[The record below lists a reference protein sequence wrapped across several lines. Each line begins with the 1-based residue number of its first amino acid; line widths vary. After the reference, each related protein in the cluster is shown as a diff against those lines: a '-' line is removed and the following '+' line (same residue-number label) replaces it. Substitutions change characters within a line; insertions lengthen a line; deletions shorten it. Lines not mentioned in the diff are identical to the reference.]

1 MENYY
6 FINSVDTKNQ
16 TMNIQEVGKGEMSA
30 QQVRVTQND
39 ADVYSLMLGE
49 ATQEGER
56 MGLTRMPPIHST
68 YSLLDQDIP
77 EIKHSSFVQEN
88 QQFKQE
94 FLYFHHLF
102 SLGLTA
108 ISHPYKP
115 EITDR
120 RRKIFLMRFVYGLSI
135 NHVSDRI
142 HYQKNVIVDDSQ
154 SSLLQF
160 ANALSILVLKEQEIS
175 A

>member
-1 MENYY
+1 
-6 FINSVDTKNQ
+6 VQ
-16 TMNIQEVGKGEMSA
+16 TTAVCITYHEKRNNVRLFDVHQFELPEKEVIDWEKTKGEIGS
-30 QQVRVTQND
+30 
-39 ADVYSLMLGE
+39 MLSSYLVSR
-49 ATQEGER
+49 ER

-68 YSLLDQDIP
+68 YSLLDQDI
-77 EIKHSSFVQEN
+77 
-88 QQFKQE
+88 
-94 FLYFHHLF
+94 
-102 SLGLTA
+102 
-108 ISHPYKP
+108 P

-160 ANALSILVLKEQEIS
+160 ANDLSILVLKEQEIS

>member
-1 MENYY
+1 
-6 FINSVDTKNQ
+6 
-16 TMNIQEVGKGEMSA
+16 
-30 QQVRVTQND
+30 
-39 ADVYSLMLGE
+39 
-49 ATQEGER
+49 
-56 MGLTRMPPIHST
+56 MPPIHST
-68 YSLLDQDIP
+68 HSLLDQDIP

-102 SLGLTA
+102 SSGLTA

-154 SSLLQF
+154 SGLLQF
-160 ANALSILVLKEQEIS
+160 ANALSILALKEQEIS
-175 A
+175 AWSWYFFLSITSGCVNNTVSEEAVVVAGATEGTSISLGFRHEKNAKNLDKSRFLAWVMV

>member
-1 MENYY
+1 MRLFDVHQFELPE
-6 FINSVDTKNQ
+6 K
-16 TMNIQEVGKGEMSA
+16 EVIDWDKTKGEIGS
-30 QQVRVTQND
+30 
-39 ADVYSLMLGE
+39 MLSSHLVSR
-49 ATQEGER
+49 ER

-88 QQFKQE
+88 QHFKQE

>member
-1 MENYY
+1 
-6 FINSVDTKNQ
+6 
-16 TMNIQEVGKGEMSA
+16 
-30 QQVRVTQND
+30 
-39 ADVYSLMLGE
+39 MLSSYLVSR
-49 ATQEGER
+49 ER

-160 ANALSILVLKEQEIS
+160 ANALSILALKEQEIS

>member
-1 MENYY
+1 
-6 FINSVDTKNQ
+6 
-16 TMNIQEVGKGEMSA
+16 
-30 QQVRVTQND
+30 
-39 ADVYSLMLGE
+39 MLSSYLVSR
-49 ATQEGER
+49 ER

-120 RRKIFLMRFVYGLSI
+120 RRKIFDAFCLRIINQSCERSDPLSEKC
-135 NHVSDRI
+135 DRR
-142 HYQKNVIVDDSQ
+142 
-154 SSLLQF
+154 
-160 ANALSILVLKEQEIS
+160 
-175 A
+175 

>member
-1 MENYY
+1 MRLFDVHQFELPE
-6 FINSVDTKNQ
+6 K
-16 TMNIQEVGKGEMSA
+16 EVIDWEKTKGEIGS
-30 QQVRVTQND
+30 
-39 ADVYSLMLGE
+39 MLSSYLVSR
-49 ATQEGER
+49 ER

-135 NHVSDRI
+135 NHLSDRI

-154 SSLLQF
+154 IGLLQF
-160 ANALSILVLKEQEIS
+160 ANALSILALKEQEIS

>member
-1 MENYY
+1 MRLFDVHQFELPEKG
-6 FINSVDTKNQ
+6 DRLGKT
-16 TMNIQEVGKGEMSA
+16 KGEIGS
-30 QQVRVTQND
+30 
-39 ADVYSLMLGE
+39 MLSSYLVSR
-49 ATQEGER
+49 ER

-108 ISHPYKP
+108 
-115 EITDR
+115 
-120 RRKIFLMRFVYGLSI
+120 
-135 NHVSDRI
+135 
-142 HYQKNVIVDDSQ
+142 
-154 SSLLQF
+154 
-160 ANALSILVLKEQEIS
+160 
-175 A
+175 

>member
-1 MENYY
+1 MRLFDVHQFELSEKEV
-6 FINSVDTKNQ
+6 IDWDKTKSE
-16 TMNIQEVGKGEMSA
+16 IGS
-30 QQVRVTQND
+30 
-39 ADVYSLMLGE
+39 MLSSYLVSR
-49 ATQEGER
+49 ER

-108 ISHPYKP
+108 TSHPYKP

-120 RRKIFLMRFVYGLSI
+120 SCVSNTVSEGAVVVAGATEGTSISLGFRHKKNAKSLDKYRFL
-135 NHVSDRI
+135 
-142 HYQKNVIVDDSQ
+142 
-154 SSLLQF
+154 
-160 ANALSILVLKEQEIS
+160 A
-175 A
+175 

>member
-1 MENYY
+1 MYLY
-6 FINSVDTKNQ
+6 QINLSNKQVDYKSVHLL
-16 TMNIQEVGKGEMSA
+16 VLVSYL
-30 QQVRVTQND
+30 VSR
-39 ADVYSLMLGE
+39 
-49 ATQEGER
+49 ER

-68 YSLLDQDIP
+68 HSLLDQDIP

-120 RRKIFLMRFVYGLSI
+120 
-135 NHVSDRI
+135 I

-154 SSLLQF
+154 LGLLQF
-160 ANALSILVLKEQEIS
+160 ANALSILALKEQEIS

>member
-1 MENYY
+1 
-6 FINSVDTKNQ
+6 
-16 TMNIQEVGKGEMSA
+16 
-30 QQVRVTQND
+30 
-39 ADVYSLMLGE
+39 
-49 ATQEGER
+49 

-68 YSLLDQDIP
+68 YSLLDQDI
-77 EIKHSSFVQEN
+77 
-88 QQFKQE
+88 
-94 FLYFHHLF
+94 
-102 SLGLTA
+102 
-108 ISHPYKP
+108 P

>member
-1 MENYY
+1 
-6 FINSVDTKNQ
+6 
-16 TMNIQEVGKGEMSA
+16 
-30 QQVRVTQND
+30 
-39 ADVYSLMLGE
+39 MLSSYLVSR
-49 ATQEGER
+49 ER

-108 ISHPYKP
+108 TSHPYKP

-120 RRKIFLMRFVYGLSI
+120 RRKIF
-135 NHVSDRI
+135 
-142 HYQKNVIVDDSQ
+142 
-154 SSLLQF
+154 
-160 ANALSILVLKEQEIS
+160 
-175 A
+175 

>member
-1 MENYY
+1 
-6 FINSVDTKNQ
+6 
-16 TMNIQEVGKGEMSA
+16 
-30 QQVRVTQND
+30 
-39 ADVYSLMLGE
+39 
-49 ATQEGER
+49 

-68 YSLLDQDIP
+68 HSLLDQDIP

-120 RRKIFLMRFVYGLSI
+120 
-135 NHVSDRI
+135 I

-154 SSLLQF
+154 LGLLQF
-160 ANALSILVLKEQEIS
+160 ANALSILALKEQEIS

>member
-1 MENYY
+1 MFSSYLV
-6 FINSVDTKNQ
+6 S
-16 TMNIQEVGKGEMSA
+16 
-30 QQVRVTQND
+30 R
-39 ADVYSLMLGE
+39 
-49 ATQEGER
+49 ER
-56 MGLTRMPPIHST
+56 MGLTRMSPIHST

-120 RRKIFLMRFVYGLSI
+120 RRKIFDAFCLRII

-160 ANALSILVLKEQEIS
+160 ANALSILALKEQEIS

>member
-1 MENYY
+1 MRLFDVHQFELPE
-6 FINSVDTKNQ
+6 K
-16 TMNIQEVGKGEMSA
+16 EVIDWEKTKGEIGS
-30 QQVRVTQND
+30 
-39 ADVYSLMLGE
+39 MLSSYLVSR
-49 ATQEGER
+49 ER

-120 RRKIFLMRFVYGLSI
+120 
-135 NHVSDRI
+135 I

-154 SSLLQF
+154 SGLLQF
-160 ANALSILVLKEQEIS
+160 ANALSILALKEQEIS